1 MGIRR
6 FNYIMCIHSRV
17 TTSFK
22 CFGHQYLSILGAL
35 DCSKL
40 WLRRRLIM
48 YEHQSSHRRSSS
60 GASLSSNHSRH
71 SRTRSASPSQTF
83 HPPFLPF
90 PTPVLLESVA
100 GAAHYSGSCVNPDA
114 VMKRRHSDPEQ
125 LEVHTELKC
134 EHERVLNDLKELY
147 CARPTMEIFHRSWM
161 PDAIFEDP
169 LAKCK
174 GFNEYGPQWF
184 AMPKLFSHSETISTR
199 VMSSTTNPNRLIYE
213 QLQEYTWRFIGI
225 KTKIHSII
233 IVDLNEDEKIVRLLD
248 QWNGDELRV
257 RYGAAFMRKMN
268 AILLPWFI
276 RTPKWA

>member
-1 MGIRR
+1 MVYGKELRMGIRR

-161 PDAIFEDP
+161 PDAIFEVQGSR
-169 LAKCK
+169 LLCL
-174 GFNEYGPQWF
+174 F
-184 AMPKLFSHSETISTR
+184 MPKHGRRTLWRSAKAS
-199 VMSSTTNPNRLIYE
+199 MSMDHR
-213 QLQEYTWRFIGI
+213 
-225 KTKIHSII
+225 
-233 IVDLNEDEKIVRLLD
+233 
-248 QWNGDELRV
+248 
-257 RYGAAFMRKMN
+257 
-268 AILLPWFI
+268 
-276 RTPKWA
+276 